1 MPRSIRTVRSLAAP
15 LAAYAAAFAMAACE
29 TKQACKTNGDGTI
42 TAELAFPTGD
52 RSTSAVLVRQ
62 CSPGEVQV
70 GREAEYVIEV
80 ENLTRGD
87 LQNVSVNLE
96 NMSNM
101 RYVSANPAPVEGPN
115 GHVSWI
121 LPELPAREMRTIRL
135 RAVPT
140 GAGTASSCL
149 TASYANMLC
158 ASTSVVSPALSL
170 EKEASPGACTA
181 CDDISLTYVVRNSG
195 TGTAQDVVVR
205 DTLPAGLRTA
215 DGRTAIELKA
225 GDLESGKE
233 KRFTVAAKAERSG
246 TYASAASASSATGAT
261 ATSDMAETVV
271 RQPALAFSCDANNRV
286 FVGRD
291 LDYRLT
297 VRNVGQC
304 DAADTVL
311 KAAIPNGARF
321 VSADGNGKLEGS
333 NVVWDLSTLPA
344 GRAQTVRMNI
354 RPSGIGAAKVRAS
367 AAAQC
372 VSTVN
377 TECSTEVSGVP
388 AILLEVIDMVD
399 PIEVGQD
406 VTFSVVVTNQGSS
419 QDSNVKVAAT
429 LPPSLQFVSGTG
441 ATAVSGSGQT
451 VTIAP
456 IATLA
461 PGARVEWKV
470 VAKAKSAAD
479 ARSRWE
485 LSSDQF
491 RSAISETESTTLYQ
505 QQ

>member
-1 MPRSIRTVRSLAAP
+1 
-15 LAAYAAAFAMAACE
+15 
-29 TKQACKTNGDGTI
+29 
-42 TAELAFPTGD
+42 
-52 RSTSAVLVRQ
+52 
-62 CSPGEVQV
+62 
-70 GREAEYVIEV
+70 
-80 ENLTRGD
+80 
-87 LQNVSVNLE
+87 
-96 NMSNM
+96 
-101 RYVSANPAPVEGPN
+101 
-115 GHVSWI
+115 
-121 LPELPAREMRTIRL
+121 
-135 RAVPT
+135 
-140 GAGTASSCL
+140 
-149 TASYANMLC
+149 
-158 ASTSVVSPALSL
+158 
-170 EKEASPGACTA
+170 
-181 CDDISLTYVVRNSG
+181 
-195 TGTAQDVVVR
+195 
-205 DTLPAGLRTA
+205 
-215 DGRTAIELKA
+215 
-225 GDLESGKE
+225 
-233 KRFTVAAKAERSG
+233 
-246 TYASAASASSATGAT
+246 
-261 ATSDMAETVV
+261 VV

>member
-1 MPRSIRTVRSLAAP
+1 MHPSPRIVRSAAAP
-15 LAAYAAAFAMAACE
+15 LALLASMLALAACE
-29 TKQACKTNGDGTI
+29 SKQACKTNGDGTV

-52 RSTSAVLVRQ
+52 RSTSAILVRQ

-70 GREAEYVIEV
+70 GRESEYVIEV
-80 ENLTRGD
+80 ENLSRGD
-87 LQNVSVNLE
+87 LQNVSINLE

-101 RYVSANPAPVEGPN
+101 RYVSSVPAPVEGPN

-121 LPELPAREMRTIRL
+121 LPELPAKETRTIRL

-140 GAGTASSCL
+140 GTGTASSCL

-170 EKEASPGACTA
+170 EKESTPEACTA
-181 CDDISLTYVVRNSG
+181 CEDISLTYVVRNSG
-195 TGTAQDVVVR
+195 TGTAPDVVVR
-205 DTLPAGLRTA
+205 DALPAGLRTA

-225 GDLESGKE
+225 GDLDAGEQR
-233 KRFTVAAKAERSG
+233 RFTVTAKADRGG
-246 TYASAASASSATGAT
+246 TYASAASASSASGAT
-261 ATSDMAETVV
+261 ATSDTTETIV

-286 FVGRD
+286 FVGRN

-304 DAADTVL
+304 DAGDTVL

-333 NVVWDLSTLPA
+333 NVVWDLETLPA

-367 AAAQC
+367 ASAQC

-377 TECSTEVSGVP
+377 TECTTEVSGVP

-429 LPPSLQFVSGTG
+429 LPPSMQFASGSG
-441 ATAVSGSGQT
+441 ATAVTGNGQS

-461 PGARVEWKV
+461 PGARAEWKI

>member
-1 MPRSIRTVRSLAAP
+1 
-15 LAAYAAAFAMAACE
+15 
-29 TKQACKTNGDGTI
+29 
-42 TAELAFPTGD
+42 
-52 RSTSAVLVRQ
+52 
-62 CSPGEVQV
+62 
-70 GREAEYVIEV
+70 
-80 ENLTRGD
+80 
-87 LQNVSVNLE
+87 
-96 NMSNM
+96 
-101 RYVSANPAPVEGPN
+101 
-115 GHVSWI
+115 
-121 LPELPAREMRTIRL
+121 
-135 RAVPT
+135 
-140 GAGTASSCL
+140 
-149 TASYANMLC
+149 MLC

-170 EKEASPGACTA
+170 EKESTPEACTA
-181 CDDISLTYVVRNSG
+181 CEDISLTYVVRNSG
-195 TGTAQDVVVR
+195 TGTAPDVVVR
-205 DTLPAGLRTA
+205 DALPAGLRTA

-225 GDLESGKE
+225 GDLDAGEQR
-233 KRFTVAAKAERSG
+233 RFTVTAKADRGG
-246 TYASAASASSATGAT
+246 TYASAASASSASGAT
-261 ATSDMAETVV
+261 ATSDTTETIV

-304 DAADTVL
+304 DAGDTVL

-333 NVVWDLSTLPA
+333 NVVWDLETLPA

-367 AAAQC
+367 ASAQC

-377 TECSTEVSGVP
+377 TECTTEVSGVP

-429 LPPSLQFVSGTG
+429 LPPSMQFVSGSG
-441 ATAVSGSGQT
+441 ATAVTGNGQS

-461 PGARVEWKV
+461 PGARAEWKI